1 MLFSEC
7 GLKPGLLKSLAAM
20 GYTQATPIQE
30 KVMKI
35 ALTGANIVGQSQT
48 GTGKTAA
55 FLLPIL
61 NKIDTNRKSVQ
72 VLILAP
78 TRELVVQIGE
88 EIRNL
93 TKFYGVSFACLYG
106 GASPNVQ
113 KEKLRRSPAIVIAT
127 PGRLMDF
134 MNQKVIDVRTVDY
147 FILDEV
153 DRMLDMGFVRDIK
166 KIRAQ
171 LPSVKQTLTFSAT
184 MNNDMKTIIK
194 DHISTYEFI
203 KIGEEVTVDKIHHRY
218 IPIEHEQKLFN
229 VIKLIEAHPDDRIII
244 FTHTKRNTKT
254 IHQILIGDGF
264 NAGLLNGDM
273 AQGKRQST
281 LNDFKINKTQ
291 ILVTTDVAARGLN
304 MENVGLV
311 INFDV
316 PADAKSYIHRIGRT
330 GRAGA
335 EGKAIMLVSPLERPL
350 LQDIEKVHKIRIQ
363 QSEHIAQIDRQGGYG
378 NLRLDRST
386 DKKGGKKMM
395 PRKRLSPTQKYG
407 KLPTFEDQK
416 PIKTENNFRSNPNHK
431 KHERSLGAPNRGV
444 DGYKGS
450 KPDSRPEG
458 RSFGARPDNRG
469 PRPDSRGPRP
479 EGKSYGARPDSRPS
493 TGGYKGS
500 KPDSRGPRPEGKSYG
515 ARPDSRPSTGGYK
528 GSKPDSRGPRPEGK
542 SYGARPDSR
551 GPRSEEK
558 SYGAKPQGSFRGA
571 GKPRHR

>member
-7 GLKPGLLKSLAAM
+7 WLKHGLLRSLTAM
-20 GYTQATPIQE
+20 WYTQATPIQE
-30 KVMKI
+30 KVLKV
-35 ALTGANIVGQSQT
+35 ALTGANVVGQSQT
-48 GTGKTAA
+48 WTWKTAA
-55 FLLPIL
+55 FLLPVL

-113 KEKLRRSPAIVIAT
+113 KDKLRRSPAIVVAT

-134 MNQKVIDVRTVDY
+134 MNQRVIDIRTVDY

-171 LPSVKQTLTFSAT
+171 LKMVKQTYTFSAT
-184 MNNDMKTIIK
+184 MNNEMKTIIK
-194 DHISTYEFI
+194 EHISDYEFI
-203 KIGEEVTVDKIHHRY
+203 KIGEEVTVDKINHRY
-218 IPIEHEQKLFN
+218 LSVDHEQKLFN
-229 VIKLIEAHPDDRIII
+229 VIKVIEAHPKDKVII

-254 IHQILIGDGF
+254 IHQILIWDGF

-281 LNDFKINKTQ
+281 LNSFKENKIQ

-316 PADAKSYIHRIGRT
+316 PIDAKSYIHRIWRT

-335 EGKAIMLVSPLERPL
+335 TGKAIMLVSPLEKPL
-350 LQDIEKVHKIRIQ
+350 VREIEKIHRIRIQ
-363 QSEHIAQIDRQGGYG
+363 PSDHVMQNDRQWAYW

-386 DKKGGKKMM
+386 DKKGGGRKPMQ
-395 PRKRLSPTQKYG
+395 RKRLSPTQKYG
-407 KLPTFEDQK
+407 KLPLFDDQK
-416 PIKTENNFRSNPNHK
+416 PIKTENNFRSNPKHK
-431 KHERSLGAPNRGV
+431 KHKTGLWAENRNVDRHIKPSKSRSW
-444 DGYKGS
+444 K
-450 KPDSRPEG
+450 
-458 RSFGARPDNRG
+458 
-469 PRPDSRGPRP
+469 
-479 EGKSYGARPDSRPS
+479 
-493 TGGYKGS
+493 
-500 KPDSRGPRPEGKSYG
+500 
-515 ARPDSRPSTGGYK
+515 
-528 GSKPDSRGPRPEGK
+528 
-542 SYGARPDSR
+542 
-551 GPRSEEK
+551 
-558 SYGAKPQGSFRGA
+558 FRWM
-571 GKPRHR
+571 GKPKHR

>member
-7 GLKPGLLKSLAAM
+7 WLKPGLLKSLTAM
-20 GYTQATPIQE
+20 WYVEATPIQE

-61 NKIDTNRKSVQ
+61 NKIDTNRKSLQ

-78 TRELVVQIGE
+78 TRELVVQIWE

-93 TKFYGVSFACLYG
+93 TRFYGVSFACLYG

-113 KEKLRRSPAIVIAT
+113 KDKLRRSPAIVVAT

-134 MNQKVIDVRTVDY
+134 MNQRVIDVRTVDY

-171 LPSVKQTLTFSAT
+171 LPAVKQTLTFSAT

-194 DHISTYEFI
+194 EHISSYEFI

-218 IPIEHEQKLFN
+218 LSVEHEQKLFN
-229 VIKLIEAHPDDRIII
+229 IIKLIESHPKDKIII

-254 IHQILIGDGF
+254 IHQILIWDGF

-281 LNDFKINKTQ
+281 LNSFKENKIQ

-316 PADAKSYIHRIGRT
+316 PIDAKSYIHRIWRT

-335 EGKAIMLVSPLERPL
+335 AGKAIMLVSPLEQPL
-350 LQDIEKVHKIRIQ
+350 VREIEKIHRIRIQ
-363 QSEHIAQIDRQGGYG
+363 PSEHIAQTDRQWAYW

-386 DKKGGKKMM
+386 DKKGGRNPI

-407 KLPTFEDQK
+407 KLPAFDDQK

-431 KHERSLGAPNRGV
+431 QHKKWLWNPSRSIDRHGP
-444 DGYKGS
+444 S
-450 KPDSRPEG
+450 KFSRPENKWS
-458 RSFGARPDNRG
+458 RS
-469 PRPDSRGPRP
+469 
-479 EGKSYGARPDSRPS
+479 EGKSYGARPDNRGSRPQ
-493 TGGYKGS
+493 GG
-500 KPDSRGPRPEGKSYG
+500 
-515 ARPDSRPSTGGYK
+515 
-528 GSKPDSRGPRPEGK
+528 
-542 SYGARPDSR
+542 
-551 GPRSEEK
+551 
-558 SYGAKPQGSFRGA
+558 QFRGM
-571 GKPRHR
+571 GKPKHR

>member
-7 GLKPGLLKSLAAM
+7 GLKPGLLRSLTAM
-20 GYTQATPIQE
+20 GYTEATSIQE
-30 KVMKI
+30 KVLKI

-55 FLLPIL
+55 FLLPVL

-113 KEKLRRSPAIVIAT
+113 KANLRRSPAIVVAT

-134 MNQKVIDVRTVDY
+134 MNQKVIDIRTVDY

-171 LPSVKQTLTFSAT
+171 LKMVKQTYTFSAT

-194 DHISTYEFI
+194 EHISNYEFI

-229 VIKLIEAHPDDRIII
+229 VIKLIQSNPKDRVII

-281 LNDFKINKTQ
+281 LNDFKANKTQ

-350 LQDIEKVHKIRIQ
+350 VQEIEKIHRIRIQ
-363 QSEHIAQIDRQGGYG
+363 PSEHIAQNDRQGAYG

-386 DKKGGKKMM
+386 DKKGGKRPMQ
-395 PRKRLSPTQKYG
+395 RKRLSPTQKYG
-407 KLPTFEDQK
+407 KLPLFDDQK
-416 PIKTENNFRSNPNHK
+416 PIKTENNFRSNPKHK
-431 KHERSLGAPNRGV
+431 KHKSGLGAENRNI
-444 DGYKGS
+444 DRYT
-450 KPDSRPEG
+450 KPAKQQG
-458 RSFGARPDNRG
+458 
-469 PRPDSRGPRP
+469 
-479 EGKSYGARPDSRPS
+479 GK
-493 TGGYKGS
+493 
-500 KPDSRGPRPEGKSYG
+500 
-515 ARPDSRPSTGGYK
+515 
-528 GSKPDSRGPRPEGK
+528 
-542 SYGARPDSR
+542 
-551 GPRSEEK
+551 
-558 SYGAKPQGSFRGA
+558 FRGM
-571 GKPRHR
+571 GKPKHK